1 MTPTHDEIR
10 SAARTLLQGA
20 RERFE
25 EGRSQY
31 ICVAI
36 SVVKDNHVSAA
47 KDALL
52 RGCLTA
58 TECNHVIDVMNA
70 ARDALQHRIITEL
83 QGYTSLTS
91 WILNKGCLPRR
102 LKARELR
109 EPLRVTRL
117 AWINFMLENW
127 V

>member
-31 ICVAI
+31 ICAAI
-36 SVVKDNHVSAA
+36 SVVKDNHVAA
-47 KDALL
+47 ARSALL
-52 RGCLTA
+52 RGCLSA

-70 ARDALQHRIITEL
+70 ARDALHNRILLEL

-91 WILNKGCLPRR
+91 WVLNNGHLPRGLR
-102 LKARELR
+102 ARELMDPMR
-109 EPLRVTRL
+109 ATRL